1 MKTRIRLWTVVLL
14 LLAALIGGFWLAFR
28 TGLDGVRLEDTIRS
42 ESSHIQARLDD
53 RFDRLERKVDDLE
66 SQVERRLDRLEA
78 RIDRLIELATPRL
91 PDGMEFAP

>member
-28 TGLDGVRLEDTIRS
+28 TGLDGARLEDTIRS

-53 RFDRLERKVDDLE
+53 RFDRL
-66 SQVERRLDRLEA
+66 
-78 RIDRLIELATPRL
+78 IELATPRL